1 MTDEKA
7 VVTEEKAALDKA
19 AEDYL
24 RALPGLKYPQALV
37 DQFPRIA
44 NKIYEL
50 REDKPKLCALFDEL
64 ASDSRGG
71 RQGFQ
76 FGVLMNIQD
85 LREIIVGDN
94 TGFVLSDTTKWVS

>member
-1 MTDEKA
+1 MA
-7 VVTEEKAALDKA
+7 EEKGTLDKE

-50 REDKPKLCALFDEL
+50 KDDKTKLRAYFDEL
-64 ASDSRGG
+64 ANDSRGG
-71 RQGFQ
+71 RKGFE

-85 LREIIVGDN
+85 MREVIVGDN
-94 TGFVLSDTTKWVS
+94 TGFVLNDTTKWVS